1 MEPFKKINFSSE
13 NYAGVHPKMM
23 EALIAANTGNAAS
36 YGNDEITKGTVAL
49 FKQIFGEN
57 IEAYFTFN
65 GTGANNFGLSC
76 MLDRFNSI
84 FCADL
89 AHLYVDESTAPESF
103 LGCRIYPVKSHNG
116 KIVADELKVAVK
128 RIGDVHHPQPKVVS
142 LTQPTEYGTVYTV
155 DELKAIKAVCIANNM
170 LLHVDG
176 ARFYNAAAY
185 LGVSLKQISAE
196 VGVDVL
202 TLGGTKI
209 GMMMGEAVIF
219 FSPANAASLKFNLK
233 RSMQLASKNRFI
245 AIQFQALLKDNLWQ
259 DMAEHTN
266 KLAKLFEQEIAGI
279 QPVKMAYPVET
290 NAAFLN
296 ISPELHEKMQDFAS
310 FYYWNDERR
319 EARLIFSFDNTE
331 EDVKRFVAKLRELA
345 G

>member
-13 NYAGVHPKMM
+13 NYAGVHPKMI
-23 EALIAANTGNAAS
+23 EALIGANTGNAAS
-36 YGNDEITKGTVAL
+36 YGNDEITRNTVAL
-49 FKQIFGEN
+49 FKQVFGQN

-84 FCADL
+84 FCTDV

-116 KIVADELKVAVK
+116 KIIADELKIAIK

-155 DELKAIKAVCIANNM
+155 DELKAIKAVCTTNNM

-176 ARFYNAAAY
+176 ARFYNAADH
-185 LGVSLKQISAE
+185 LGVSLKQISTD
-196 VGVDVL
+196 VSVDVL

-219 FSPANAASLKFNLK
+219 FDPANSASLKYNLK

-245 AIQFQALLKDNLWQ
+245 AVQFQALLNDSLWQ
-259 DMAEHTN
+259 EMARHTN
-266 KLAKLFEQEIAGI
+266 ELARLFEQEIAGI
-279 QPVKMAYPVET
+279 TSIKLAYPVET

-296 ISPELHEKMQDFAS
+296 ISPELHEKMQEFAS
-310 FYYWNDERR
+310 FYYWNDERS
-319 EARLIFSFDNTE
+319 EARLIFSFDNTT
-331 EDVKRFVAKLRELA
+331 EDVKRFVGKLRELA